1 MFQEMTLT
9 LLGRELSN
17 PFPLAFMHD
26 HAIPFGHVCYSS
38 SATSAVGCIEK
49 E

>member
-1 MFQEMTLT
+1 MSQEMTLT

-17 PFPLAFMHD
+17 PFPLPFIHD
-26 HAIPFGHVCYSS
+26 RAIPLGHVFYSPL
-38 SATSAVGCIEK
+38 AISAVGCIEK

>member
-1 MFQEMTLT
+1 MSQEMTLT

-17 PFPLAFMHD
+17 PFPLVFMHD
-26 HAIPFGHVCYSS
+26 HSIPFGHVFYSPL
-38 SATSAVGCIEK
+38 ATSAIGCIEK